1 MIDFLMISTRSTKRN
16 VIEIYPRFII
26 RTSSDLMI
34 RGGDFYAIWVE
45 KRGLWSTDEQD
56 ALQLIDYELDKYA
69 RENEHRFD
77 GTVKVLH
84 MWDAESGMID
94 RWHKYCQK
102 QMRDSF
108 HMLDEKLIFSNTE
121 TSKKDYA
128 SKRLNYPLE
137 KGTITA
143 YDKLMSTLYTEE
155 ERRKIEWAIGS
166 VVSGESKKLQKFM
179 VLYGAA
185 GTGKST
191 VLNIIQQLFDGY
203 YSVFSAKALGSASNA
218 FALEAF
224 KRNPLVAIEH
234 DGDLSK
240 IEDNTRINSLVS
252 HEIMSVNE
260 KFKTAYENRFKCFLF
275 MGTNRPVKI
284 TDAKS
289 GLIRRLIDV
298 SPSGNKLDPAEYKA
312 AIKQVEFELGA
323 IAYHCQE
330 VYLSNP
336 GMYDDYIPIRM
347 LGASNDFY
355 NFMVDSYP
363 VFKNEDGTTLKAAWE
378 MYKTYCEEAKVS
390 YPLSQRPFKEEL
402 KNYFRYYKE
411 RLTQKNGTRVRSYY
425 AGFLTE
431 KFEDNI
437 VANRNGPIKPQLISF
452 DCTESLFDKDC
463 SDYPAQYATDEG
475 TPLQKWEKVC
485 SKLSEIDTSKV
496 HYVKVPENHIVI
508 DFDIPDDE
516 GNKSYERNLE
526 EASKWPRTYA
536 ELSKSGCGI
545 HLHYIYTGDVNKL
558 SRIYDDHIEVK
569 VFTGKSSLRRKLSKC
584 NNLPISTINSGLPL
598 KGEEKMINFEGVKS
612 EKGLRTLIKRNLNK
626 EIHPGTKPSVDFIYK
641 ILEDAYLSD
650 LNYDVTDMRNA
661 VLAFAANSSHQ
672 ANYCIKLV
680 NKMQFKSEEPSV
692 GAKNDEAKLVFY
704 DVEVFPNLF
713 LVNWKIEGEGKP
725 VVRMINPT
733 PPEIED
739 LMRFRLVGFNCRRY
753 DNHILYARLMGYTN
767 EQLYHLSQKIINGS
781 PNCFFGEAYNVSYTD
796 VYDFSSKKQS
806 LKKFEIE
813 LGIHHQELGLPWDQP
828 VPEELWTRVAEYCD
842 NDVLATEAV
851 FNARKA
857 DFTARCILADVA
869 GMTVNDTTNSLTTQI
884 IFGKNRNPQD
894 RFNYRDMGF
903 VPDNE
908 ATFAFNSNLVDF
920 GNYYVDE
927 EFTVFNELGQ
937 PLFPGYKYDH
947 GKSTYRGEEVG
958 EGGYVY
964 AEPGMYGNVAL
975 LDIAS
980 MHPSSIVAENL
991 FGDEYT
997 QRFKDILDARI
1008 AIKHKDFDKA
1018 KTMLNGT
1025 LAKYLTDEE
1034 AAADLAQALKIA
1046 INSVYGLTSAK
1057 FDNPF
1062 RDTRNKDNIVA
1073 KRGALFMINL
1083 KHEVQN
1089 RGYTV
1094 AHIKTDSIKIPDAT
1108 PEIIDFVMTYG
1119 KEYGYTFEHEATYD
1133 RMCLVNDAVY
1143 IAKYKDG
1150 KHAGE
1155 WTATGTQFQI
1165 PYVFKSLFSK
1175 EDILFEDMCET
1186 KSVSSALYLDMNE
1199 GLPDVSEEEKQHAK
1213 LFKEISDIS
1222 KLADPMTEECR
1233 EVERLGKI
1241 IADGH
1246 SYRFIGKVGQFCPI
1260 KPGCG
1265 GGLLMREKDG
1275 KYYAAAGSK
1284 GYRWLESEMVK
1295 TLGKEA
1301 DIDRSYYDKL
1311 IDDAVEAISKYGD
1324 FEWFVSDDPY
1334 VKSLGAND
1342 GDMDCTLPWDLPCGD
1357 AKYKTC
1363 FDCPNFFNDQIH
1375 ADCNLGYDISDIIFV
1390 NRESIN

>member
-1 MIDFLMISTRSTKRN
+1 MIDFLMISTRSTKRG
-16 VIEIYPRFII
+16 VIEIYPKFII
-26 RTSSDLMI
+26 KKSSDLMI
-34 RGGDFYAIWVE
+34 RGGDFYAIWLE
-45 KRGLWSTDEQD
+45 ERGLWSTDEQD

-69 RENEHRFD
+69 QENRHSFD
-77 GTVKVLH
+77 ATVKVLH

-94 RWHKYCQK
+94 RWHKYTQK

-121 TSKKDYA
+121 TNKKDYA

-143 YDKLMSTLYTEE
+143 YDKLMSTLYTED
-155 ERRKIEWAIGS
+155 ERQKIEWAIGS
-166 VVSGESKKLQKFM
+166 IVSGESKKLQKFM

-191 VLNIIQQLFDGY
+191 ILNIIQQLFDGY
-203 YSVFSAKALGSASNA
+203 YSVFDAKALGSSSNS

-224 KRNPLVAIEH
+224 KSNPLVAIQH

-240 IEDNTRINSLVS
+240 IEDNTRLNSLVS
-252 HEIMSVNE
+252 HELMTVNE
-260 KFKTAYENRFKCFLF
+260 KFKSTYANRFKCFLF
-275 MGTNRPVKI
+275 MGTNKPVKI
-284 TDAKS
+284 TDGKS

-298 SPSGNKLDPAEYKA
+298 SPSGNKLSQKEYKTVV
-312 AIKQVEFELGA
+312 KQVEFELGA

-330 VYLSNP
+330 VYLSDP
-336 GMYDDYIPIRM
+336 SMYDDYIPITM

-355 NFMVDSYP
+355 NFIIDSYYT
-363 VFKNEDGTTLKAAWE
+363 FKKEDGATLKASWE
-378 MYKTYCEEAKVS
+378 MYKTYCEEAKVP
-390 YPLSQRPFKEEL
+390 YPFSQRPFKEEL
-402 KNYFRYYKE
+402 KNYFRDYKE
-411 RLTQKNGTRVRSYY
+411 RFTLKDGTRVRSYY
-425 AGFLTE
+425 SGFRTE
-431 KFEDNI
+431 KFEDN
-437 VANRNGPIKPQLISF
+437 VVSDKKDLSKPQLISF
-452 DCTESLFDKDC
+452 DYTDSIFDSEC
-463 SDYPAQYATDEG
+463 SDCPAQYATVKE
-475 TPLQKWEKVC
+475 TPSQKWEKVHT
-485 SKLSEIDTSKV
+485 KLSDIDTSKV

-508 DFDIPDDE
+508 DFDIPDAE

-558 SRIYDDHIEVK
+558 SRVYDDHIEVK
-569 VFTGKSSLRRKLSKC
+569 VFIGNSSLRRKLSKC
-584 NNLPISTINSGLPL
+584 NNLPISTITSGLPL
-598 KGEEKMINFEGVKS
+598 KGEKKMINFEGVKS
-612 EKGLRTLIKRNLNK
+612 EKGLRTLIKQNLNK
-626 EIHPGTKPSVDFIYK
+626 EIHPGTKPSIDFIYK
-641 ILEDAYLSD
+641 ILEDAYSSD

-672 ANYCIKLV
+672 ADYCIKLV

-692 GAKNDEAKLVFY
+692 GTKNDEAKLVFY

-733 PPEIED
+733 PPEIEE

-767 EQLYHLSQKIINGS
+767 GQLYNLSQKIITGS

-796 VYDFSSKKQS
+796 VFDFSSKKQS

-828 VPEELWTRVAEYCD
+828 VPEEMWTRVAEYCD
-842 NDVLATEAV
+842 NDVIATEAV

-857 DFTARCILADVA
+857 DFTARHILADVA
-869 GMTVNDTTNSLTTQI
+869 GMSVNDTTNSLTTRI
-884 IFGKNRNPQD
+884 IFGKNRKPQD
-894 RFNYRDMGF
+894 QFNYRNMGMI
-903 VPDNE
+903 PDNE
-908 ATFAFNSNLVDF
+908 AIYSIHDIETEPDF
-920 GNYYVDE
+920 KNIEADDY
-927 EFTVFNELGQ
+927 TVFNESGQ
-937 PLFPGYKYDH
+937 PLFPGYTFEN
-947 GKSTYRGEEVG
+947 GKSTYRDEEVG

-964 AEPGMYGNVAL
+964 AEPGMYGNIAL

-997 QRFKDILDARI
+997 KRFKDILDARI

-1018 KTMLNGT
+1018 KTMLNGA
-1025 LAKYLTDEE
+1025 LAKYLTDEN

-1046 INSVYGLTSAK
+1046 INSVYGLTSAN
-1057 FDNPF
+1057 FENQF
-1062 RDTRNKDNIVA
+1062 RDARNKDNIVA

-1083 KHEVQN
+1083 KHEVQK

-1108 PEIIDFVMTYG
+1108 PEIIQFVMDYG
-1119 KEYGYTFEHEATYD
+1119 KAYGYNFEHEATYD

-1155 WTATGTQFQI
+1155 WTATGTQFQV
-1165 PYVFKSLFSK
+1165 PYVFKTLFSK
-1175 EDILFEDMCET
+1175 EDIAFEDMCET
-1186 KSVSSALYLDMNE
+1186 KSVSSSLYLDMNE
-1199 GLPDVSEEEKQHAK
+1199 DLPDVSEQEKGLEKFIKQCKDAGIIPDLSGNSGDEDLDGLIAQIAK
-1213 LFKEISDIS
+1213 
-1222 KLADPMTEECR
+1222 
-1233 EVERLGKI
+1233 
-1241 IADGH
+1241 GH
-1246 SYRFIGKVGQFCPI
+1246 NYIFIGKVGSFCPI
-1260 KPGCG
+1260 KEGCG

-1275 KYYAAAGSK
+1275 KYYAATGSK

-1295 TLGKEA
+1295 ELGKEA
-1301 DIDRSYYDKL
+1301 DINRSYYD
-1311 IDDAVEAISKYGD
+1311 DMVSDAVDTISKYGD

-1334 VKSLGAND
+1334 IEKTKDVP
-1342 GDMDCTLPWDLPCGD
+1342 PWMMPCGD
-1357 AKYKTC
+1357 AKYNTC
-1363 FDCPNFFNDQIH
+1363 FDCPNFHNDEFH
-1375 ADCNLGYDISDIIFV
+1375 MDCNLGYDISDIIITDK
-1390 NRESIN
+1390 NLKEEA